1 MSLQTKP
8 NLLLHRIHSLFL
20 WTASA
25 VAAMVVP
32 SVHAQEVV
40 AVQHVS
46 RHTVN
51 QVVVSG
57 EGGEVYVMKTL
68 QPITND
74 RVVVTSAMAHSALPF
89 SVVQDQLVPVQS
101 LREMPSSAASGTGA
115 RIAPGVKE
123 VHSVHFNSFYE
134 VVYQQAGRWMVVD
147 MLEAPANGQ
156 LTLTRELASA
166 SRQL

>member
-1 MSLQTKP
+1 M
-8 NLLLHRIHSLFL
+8 
-20 WTASA
+20 A
-25 VAAMVVP
+25 VP
-32 SVHAQEVV
+32 GVHAQEVV

-68 QPITND
+68 QPISND
-74 RVVVTSAMAHSALPF
+74 RVVVTSAMARSAQPF
-89 SVVQDQLVPVQS
+89 SVVQDQFAPVQS
-101 LREMPSSAASGTGA
+101 LREMLGSAAAGTGA

-123 VHSVHFNSFYE
+123 VHSVYFNSLYE

-147 MLEAPANGQ
+147 LLEAPANGQ
-156 LTLTRELASA
+156 LTLTKELASA